1 MRNLLALLAMIAGG
15 GVTMLLLGI
24 LLGGPSSSSSSA
36 AAAVAV
42 VAPPPTSAAPAPP
55 FVLPAAESSYDGAE
69 DSATGD
75 LQGVG
80 GGGGGGGG
88 GDVDADVAAGGG
100 ADDAADFASDY
111 GSRILRWKRW
121 NAAEVARRRRRRRR
135 RLDDESNDGERRRM
149 RLPPRR
155 RRGDLRRLVSEL
167 EMQSPIYAT
176 MRRSLKEKRHVTWQR
191 EQDDARV
198 LLLLL
203 PPLLEEE
210 EEGRRRYNEPADD
223 EEERAGGGGGS
234 TSFSSS
240 FIPSSSTSSS
250 FFHPPS
256 SSSSSSSS
264 SPPPRPPPQLL
275 RRRVLTSDSHRHHR
289 PRRRRRRR
297 IEDEF
302 ADAYSTGMPG
312 STYGYN
318 MFCGI
323 SWAEASTSCPSRQN
337 CPSGQSD
344 ECLMPGHECW
354 AFTECDTRNGEDGLQ
369 FSETHG
375 VSGAENLA
383 AVGVGAV
390 ASGGYVDLDKPSY
403 NETDHSFCGM
413 GYEDAVSRCATHCPS
428 GNLNDCPPG
437 EICFT
442 KTPCDARMLTR
453 APQPPGPTMSPTTPS
468 PVVSSSKLNKYFCGY
483 DWKDAQ
489 ER

>member
-1 MRNLLALLAMIAGG
+1 MRNLALLAMIAGG
-15 GVTMLLLGI
+15 GATILLLGI
-24 LLGGPSSSSSSA
+24 LLGGPSSSSSPFSSSLSA
-36 AAAVAV
+36 AAAAADALPPPSPPS
-42 VAPPPTSAAPAPP
+42 APPAAPPVVPASAA
-55 FVLPAAESSYDGAE
+55 SSDDDDDEDGAE
-69 DSATGD
+69 DSAAYH
-75 LQGVG
+75 LQSG
-80 GGGGGGGG
+80 GGGGGGVV
-88 GDVDADVAAGGG
+88 DVDVYVGSAGGV
-100 ADDAADFASDY
+100 ADAADFAPDH

-121 NAAEVARRRRRRRR
+121 NAEAEARRRRRRRD
-135 RLDDESNDGERRRM
+135 DDESDGERRR
-149 RLPPRR
+149 RRKPRR
-155 RRGDLRRLVSEL
+155 RLSRPSRRWRRDLRKLVSEL
-167 EMQSPIYAT
+167 ERQSPIYAT

-203 PPLLEEE
+203 
-210 EEGRRRYNEPADD
+210 EEGRRRYREPED
-223 EEERAGGGGGS
+223 EEPAGGGGS
-234 TSFSSS
+234 SSLSSS
-240 FIPSSSTSSS
+240 FIPSSSTSSP
-250 FFHPPS
+250 FFPPS
-256 SSSSSSSS
+256 SSQ
-264 SPPPRPPPQLL
+264 PPRPPPQLL
-275 RRRVLTSDSHRHHR
+275 RRRVLTSDRH
-289 PRRRRRRR
+289 RRRRRRL
-297 IEDEF
+297 EDEF

-323 SWAEASTSCPSRQN
+323 SWAEASTSCPARQN

-344 ECLMPGHECW
+344 ECLTPGHECW

-375 VSGAENLA
+375 VTGAENLA

-413 GYEDAVSRCATHCPS
+413 GYEDAVSKCTTHCPS